1 MSGGREENY
10 VTWVKKQRLLF
21 IHKCVR
27 EKGWFQRR
35 DVCDKFNV
43 TLATASEDIKLFTK
57 LFPGKV
63 KYDAKAKR
71 YVKSTH

>member
-21 IHKCVR
+21 IHELVSGR
-27 EKGWFQRR
+27 GWFQRR
-35 DVCDKFNV
+35 DVCEKFDV